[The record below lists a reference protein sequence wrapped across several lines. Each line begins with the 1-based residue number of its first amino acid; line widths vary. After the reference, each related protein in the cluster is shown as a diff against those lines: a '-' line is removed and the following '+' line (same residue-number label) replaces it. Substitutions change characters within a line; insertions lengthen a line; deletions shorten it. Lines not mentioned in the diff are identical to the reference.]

1 MDKKTEA
8 CYNLNYSTKKDN
20 LRNELPFQ
28 NMLNYPNNIFQF
40 GPMPNIVFV
49 DTNFLNK
56 KRESKDSNQID
67 MIQFQEKTKCKYLI
81 PINIIYFI
89 LEILIDKYLNQY
101 FQYNKY
107 IIFKTHFKTTYYLIY
122 YSNKQMR

>member
-1 MDKKTEA
+1 MDKKIET
-8 CYNLNYSTKKDN
+8 CYNMNYSTKKEN

-49 DTNFLNK
+49 DTNFLSK
-56 KRESKDSNQID
+56 KRESKDSNPID
-67 MIQFQEKTKCKYLI
+67 MMQSQEKTKSKYLI

-89 LEILIDKYLNQY
+89 LKILIDKLLNQY

-107 IIFKTHFKTTYYLIY
+107 IILKIHFKITYY
-122 YSNKQMR
+122 

>member
-1 MDKKTEA
+1 MDKKIET
-8 CYNLNYSTKKDN
+8 CYNMNYSTKKEN

-49 DTNFLNK
+49 DTNFLSK
-56 KRESKDSNQID
+56 KRESKDSNPID
-67 MIQFQEKTKCKYLI
+67 MMQSQEKTKSKYLI

-89 LEILIDKYLNQY
+89 LKILIDKLLNQY

-107 IIFKTHFKTTYYLIY
+107 IILKIHFKTTYYYYY
-122 YSNKQMR
+122 YSIKQMR